1 MASKLRSPKSEK
13 RLTPQQR
20 AVAAAL
26 ARAMAETERRERAQ
40 EEARRATA

>member
-13 RLTPQQR
+13 RLTPHQR

-26 ARAMAETERRERAQ
+26 LVQ
-40 EEARRATA
+40 EVVI